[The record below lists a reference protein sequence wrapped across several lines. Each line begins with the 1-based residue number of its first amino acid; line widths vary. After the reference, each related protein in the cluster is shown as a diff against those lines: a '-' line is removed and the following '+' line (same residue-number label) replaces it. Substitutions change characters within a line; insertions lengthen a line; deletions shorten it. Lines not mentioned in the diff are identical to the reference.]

1 MVRICVT
8 LSQINASALWIS
20 YTVWCLCAIVANSLL
35 KSFIFGGR
43 KHAFSDPYKLADS
56 TTLSDH
62 RADLCQQFNRFW
74 TSFSRVSD
82 SDGYD
87 PFIMALYHT
96 SVFLATVLL
105 ILTLGF
111 FSYTPAADLYQQLY
125 RFWHSRSICINSF
138 MDSEILYV
146 RLLH

>member
-1 MVRICVT
+1 MVRICLT

-20 YTVWCLCAIVANSLL
+20 YMCWCLCVVSANSIL

-43 KHAFSDPYKLADS
+43 KNACSDPLKLAHS
-56 TTLSDH
+56 CILSDH
-62 RADLCQQFNRFW
+62 RVDLCQQFNRFW

-105 ILTLGF
+105 ILTLCF
-111 FSYTPAADLYQQLY
+111 FNYTSAVVLYQQFY
-125 RFWHSRSICINSF
+125 RFWHSRSICINSS
-138 MDSEILYV
+138 MDSEILDV
-146 RLLH
+146 RAVH